1 MEAQKIKE
9 INNRLTNQ
17 NRDLKSNYD
26 ITSNNIAKLK
36 SQKETLEEKIVII
49 LNIYYMIKK
58 N

>member
-1 MEAQKIKE
+1 VEAQKIKE